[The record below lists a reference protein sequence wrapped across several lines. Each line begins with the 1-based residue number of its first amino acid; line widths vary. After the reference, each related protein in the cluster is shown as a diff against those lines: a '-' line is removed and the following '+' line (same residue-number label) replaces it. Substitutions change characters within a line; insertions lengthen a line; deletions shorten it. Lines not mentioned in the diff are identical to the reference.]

1 MKNFNRSKRPWLMGA
16 LLICLGA
23 LLGAWLMM
31 SSPTGNAQ
39 SGNSLL
45 VQAAVSSRTA
55 SPGNVDV
62 ASIYVTVQSSSGM
75 LDGLAASNFTVFAE
89 QLPPQACLVNIT
101 QLRTS
106 NPGIYRLD
114 IVPGVAGCTW
124 RVGDYVLSIGVR
136 AGSQSG
142 ATLTTMAIP

>member
-1 MKNFNRSKRPWLMGA
+1 MKIFQSKRAWIIGA
-16 LLICLGA
+16 SLIGFGVLVGAALFLG
-23 LLGAWLMM
+23 
-31 SSPTGNAQ
+31 SSTGSAQ

-45 VQAAVSSRTA
+45 LQAAVSSRTA
-55 SPGNVDV
+55 SPGDVDS
-62 ASIYVTVQSSSGM
+62 ASLYVTVQSSSGM
-75 LDGLAASNFTVFAE
+75 LDGLTASNFTVFAE
-89 QLPPQACLVNIT
+89 QLPPQGCLVNVT

-124 RVGDYVLSIGVR
+124 RVGDYVFSIGVR

-142 ATLTTMAIP
+142 AALTIMAIP